1 MNNNYNTPAEV
12 CDVAI
17 NAAVTKAN
25 MPVLKMLLLS
35 IAAGAFIAFG
45 AVCSAVAMHNI
56 TDVGIARFVCGA
68 IFPLGLMLIVMIGGE
83 LFTGNCLMIE
93 GLMEG
98 KITLGGWLKNLLV
111 VYFGNLIGSIIIAAI
126 VSAANVWGFTAGGLG
141 AFTIRVAV
149 TKAGISFGPALASGI
164 LCNVLVCAAV
174 LFAFSARDTI
184 SKIFAIWFPIMSF
197 VLAGFE
203 HSIANMY
210 YLFAGLF
217 ASWNPAYV
225 EKASELY
232 SIGADKIATLNFMGF
247 LGNLVPVTIGNII
260 GGVSLGL
267 LMWFAFKSKALN
279 KPAD

>member
-1 MNNNYNTPAEV
+1 MNNYNTPAEV

-25 MPVLKMLLLS
+25 MPILKMLLLS

-56 TDVGIARFVCGA
+56 ADVGVARFVCGA
-68 IFPLGLMLIVMIGGE
+68 VFPVGLMLIVMVGGE

-98 KITLGGWLKNLLV
+98 KITLLGWLKNMVV
-111 VYFGNLIGSIIIAAI
+111 VYTGNLIGSAI
-126 VSAANVWGFTAGGLG
+126 VAALTAAANTWAYTGGALG

-149 TKAGISFGPALASGI
+149 TKAGLPFATAFASGV
-164 LCNVLVCAAV
+164 LCNVLVCGAV
-174 LFAFSARDTI
+174 LMAFSSRDI
-184 SKIFAIWFPIMSF
+184 IGKILGIWFPIMAF

-203 HSIANMY
+203 HSVANMY

-217 ASWNPAYV
+217 ASMNDAYV
-225 EKASELY
+225 DKAAELY
-232 SIGADKIATLNFMGF
+232 SIGADKIASLDFMGF
-247 LGNLVPVTIGNII
+247 LANLVPVTLGNIV

-267 LMWFAFKSKALN
+267 IMWLAFKSKGLN

>member
-1 MNNNYNTPAEV
+1 MNNYNTPAEI

-17 NAAVTKAN
+17 NAAVGKAN
-25 MPVLKMLLLS
+25 MPILKMLLLS

-56 TDVGIARFVCGA
+56 ADVGIARFVCGA
-68 IFPLGLMLIVMIGGE
+68 IFPLGLMLIVMVGGE
-83 LFTGNCLMIE
+83 LFTGNCLMVE

-98 KITLGGWLKNLLV
+98 KINIVGWLKNLGV
-111 VYFGNLIGSIIIAAI
+111 VYTGNLIGSILIAWI
-126 VSAANVWGFTAGGLG
+126 VSLANTWAYTGGGLG

-149 TKAGISFGPALASGI
+149 AKATMPFGAAFASGI
-164 LCNVLVCAAV
+164 LCNVLVCGAV
-174 LFAFSARDTI
+174 LLAFGGRDII
-184 SKIFAIWFPIMSF
+184 SKVLGIWFPIMSF

-217 ASWNPAYV
+217 ASQNPAYV
-225 EKASELY
+225 EKAAELY
-232 SIGADKIATLNFMGF
+232 SIGPEKLASLDLAGF
-247 LGNLVPVTIGNII
+247 CANLVPVTLGNII
-260 GGVSLGL
+260 GGVALGL
-267 LMWFAFKSKALN
+267 IMWLAFKSKLLN

>member
-25 MPVLKMLLLS
+25 MPILKMLLLS
-35 IAAGAFIAFG
+35 IAAGAFISFG

-56 TDVGIARFVCGA
+56 ADVGVARFVCGA
-68 IFPLGLMLIVMIGGE
+68 VFPLGLMLIVMIGGE

-98 KITLGGWLKNLLV
+98 KITLLGWLKNLVV
-111 VYFGNLIGSIIIAAI
+111 VYTGNLIGSIIIAAI
-126 VSAANVWGFTAGGLG
+126 VAAANTWAYTGGALG

-149 TKAGISFGPALASGI
+149 AKATIAFPTALASGV
-164 LCNVLVCAAV
+164 LCNILVCAAV
-174 LFAFSARDTI
+174 LFAFSARDI
-184 SKIFAIWFPIMSF
+184 VGKIFAIWFPIMSF

-232 SIGADKIATLNFMGF
+232 GIGADRIAHLDFMGF
-247 LGNLVPVTIGNII
+247 CANLVPVTIGNII

-267 LMWFAFKSKALN
+267 IMWFAFKGKALN